1 MLLASV
7 SSSFTSAVAD
17 HGIYAV
23 FGLLAL
29 GAVFPA
35 GSELVA
41 LVGGAVAA
49 GAFSGATGITVFGA
63 HVGYGAGAYLVV
75 VAAATLGYLVGA
87 LVGWLVGRFGG
98 RELLERHGRWFHVT
112 PQRLDR
118 ADAWFER
125 WDRPGV
131 FIGTMTPV
139 VRSFVAIP
147 AGIFEMPLGPF
158 LGLTLLG
165 SALWS
170 FAFVGI
176 GYALGTSYG
185 HFEHDFRYVEYAI
198 AVGIVAVLAYFVYR
212 WMAAGK
218 VAPRADDSSR

>member
-1 MLLASV
+1 MLLAGV
-7 SSSFTSAVAD
+7 SSSFTSAVAN
-17 HGIYAV
+17 HGVYAV

-49 GAFSGATGITVFGA
+49 GVFSGATGVSIFGA
-63 HVGYGAGAYLVV
+63 HIGLGAGTYVALA
-75 VAAATLGYLVGA
+75 VAATIGYLAGS

-98 RELLERHGRWFHVT
+98 RELLEHRGRWLHVT
-112 PQRLDR
+112 PERLDR

-131 FIGTMTPV
+131 LIGTMTPV
-139 VRSFVAIP
+139 LRSFVAIP
-147 AGIFEMPLGPF
+147 AGIFEMPLAPF
-158 LGLTLLG
+158 LGLTLIG
-165 SALWS
+165 STIWS

-176 GYALGTSYG
+176 GWALGSSY
-185 HFEHDFRYVEYAI
+185 HRFEHDFRYVEFVI
-198 AVGIVAVLAYFVYR
+198 AAGIVFALAYLVYR
-212 WMAAGK
+212 WRAAAR
-218 VAPRADDSSR
+218 VAPRADDSPR

>member
-1 MLLASV
+1 MLVASV
-7 SSSFTSAVAD
+7 SASFTSQVAH
-17 HGIYAV
+17 HGVYAV

-49 GAFSGATGITVFGA
+49 GVFSGAAGISIFGA
-63 HVGYGAGAYLVV
+63 HVGLGAGAYLAMA
-75 VAAATLGYLVGA
+75 VAATIGYLAGS
-87 LVGWLVGRFGG
+87 LVGWGVGRFGG
-98 RELLERHGRWFHVT
+98 RELLEHRGRWLHVT
-112 PQRLDR
+112 PERLDR
-118 ADAWFER
+118 ADAWFRR

-131 FIGTMTPV
+131 LIGTMTPV

-147 AGIFEMPLGPF
+147 AGIFEMPLAPF
-158 LGLTLLG
+158 LGLTLVG

-176 GYALGTSYG
+176 GYALGSSYKG
-185 HFEHDFRYVEYAI
+185 FEHDFRYVEYAI
-198 AVGIVAVLAYFVYR
+198 GVGIVAALAYLVYR
-212 WMAAGK
+212 RRAAAR
-218 VAPRADDSSR
+218 VVPRADDSPR

>member
-1 MLLASV
+1 VLLAGV
-7 SSSFTSAVAD
+7 SSSFTSAVAN
-17 HGIYAV
+17 HGVYAV

-41 LVGGAVAA
+41 LVGGALAA
-49 GAFSGATGITVFGA
+49 GVFSGATGVSVFGA
-63 HVGYGAGAYLVV
+63 HIGLGAGTYVALA
-75 VAAATLGYLVGA
+75 VAATIGYLAGG

-98 RELLERHGRWFHVT
+98 RELLEHRGRWLHVT
-112 PQRLDR
+112 PERLDR

-131 FIGTMTPV
+131 LIGTMTPV

-147 AGIFEMPLGPF
+147 AGIFEMPLAPF
-158 LGLTLLG
+158 LGLTLIG
-165 SALWS
+165 STIWS

-176 GYALGTSYG
+176 GWALGSSY
-185 HFEHDFRYVEYAI
+185 HRFEHDFRYVEFVIGA
-198 AVGIVAVLAYFVYR
+198 GIVAALAYLVYR
-212 WMAAGK
+212 WRAAAR

>member
-1 MLLASV
+1 VLLASL
-7 SSSFTSAVAD
+7 SSSFTSAVEN
-17 HGIYAV
+17 HGLYAV

-29 GAVFPA
+29 GAVLPA

-41 LVGGAVAA
+41 LVGGALAA
-49 GAFSGATGITVFGA
+49 GAFSGADGVSVFGTR
-63 HVGYGAGAYLVV
+63 VGFGAGAY
-75 VAAATLGYLVGA
+75 VAIAVAATLGYLLGD
-87 LVGWLVGRFGG
+87 LVGWSIGRFGG

-112 PQRLDR
+112 PERLDR

-131 FIGTMTPV
+131 FVGTMTPV

-147 AGIFEMPLGPF
+147 AGIFEMPLASF
-158 LGLTLLG
+158 LGLTLIG

-176 GYALGTSYG
+176 GYALGASYKS
-185 HFEHDFRYVEYAI
+185 FEHDFRYVEYAI
-198 AVGIVAVLAYFVYR
+198 AVGIAAALAYFVYR
-212 WMAAGK
+212 RIAVAK
-218 VAPRADDSSR
+218 VASRADDSSR

>member
-7 SSSFTSAVAD
+7 SSSFTSQVAH
-17 HGIYAV
+17 HGVYAV

-49 GAFSGATGITVFGA
+49 GVFSEASGVSIFGA
-63 HVGYGAGAYLVV
+63 HLGLG
-75 VAAATLGYLVGA
+75 AAAYVAIAVASTLGYLAGA
-87 LVGWLVGRFGG
+87 LVGWGVGRFGG
-98 RELLERHGRWFHVT
+98 RELLEHRGRWLHVT
-112 PQRLDR
+112 PERLDR
-118 ADAWFER
+118 ADAWFSR

-131 FIGTMTPV
+131 LIGTMTPV

-147 AGIFEMPLGPF
+147 AGVFEMPLAPF
-158 LGLTLLG
+158 AVLTLAG

-176 GYALGTSYG
+176 GYALGSSYRS
-185 HFEHDFRYVEYAI
+185 FEHDFRYVEYAI
-198 AVGIVAVLAYFVYR
+198 AVAIVAALAFLVYR
-212 WMAAGK
+212 RRAVAR
-218 VAPRADDSSR
+218 VAPRADDSPR

>member
-7 SSSFTSAVAD
+7 SSSFTSAVAN
-17 HGIYAV
+17 HGVYAV

-35 GSELVA
+35 ASEVVA

-49 GAFSGATGITVFGA
+49 GAFSGATGISVFGA
-63 HVGYGAGAYLVV
+63 HVSYGAGAYLVV
-75 VAAATLGYLVGA
+75 VVAATLGYLVGA
-87 LVGWLVGRFGG
+87 LVGWLLGRFGG

-112 PQRLDR
+112 PERLDR

-131 FIGTMTPV
+131 FVGTMTPV

-147 AGIFEMPLGPF
+147 AGIFEMPLASF
-158 LGLTLLG
+158 LGLTLIG

-176 GYALGTSYG
+176 GYALGASYQS
-185 HFEHDFRYVEYAI
+185 FEHGFRYVEYAI
-198 AVGIVAVLAYFVYR
+198 VVGIVAALAYFVYR
-212 WMAAGK
+212 RIAVAK
-218 VAPRADDSSR
+218 VASRADDSSR

>member
-1 MLLASV
+1 MLVASV
-7 SSSFTSAVAD
+7 SASFTSQVAH
-17 HGIYAV
+17 HGVYAV

-49 GAFSGATGITVFGA
+49 GVFSGAAGISIFGA
-63 HVGYGAGAYLVV
+63 HAGLGAGAYLAMA
-75 VAAATLGYLVGA
+75 VAATIGYLAGS
-87 LVGWLVGRFGG
+87 LVGWGVGRFGG
-98 RELLERHGRWFHVT
+98 RELLEHRGRWLHVT
-112 PQRLDR
+112 PERLDR
-118 ADAWFER
+118 ADAWFRR

-131 FIGTMTPV
+131 LIGTMTPV

-147 AGIFEMPLGPF
+147 AGIFEMPLAPF
-158 LGLTLLG
+158 LGLTLVG

-176 GYALGTSYG
+176 GYALGSSYKG
-185 HFEHDFRYVEYAI
+185 FEHDFRYVEYAI
-198 AVGIVAVLAYFVYR
+198 GVGIVAALAYLVYR
-212 WMAAGK
+212 RRAAAR
-218 VAPRADDSSR
+218 VVPRADDSPR

>member
-1 MLLASV
+1 MLVASV
-7 SSSFTSAVAD
+7 SSGFTSAVTD
-17 HGIYAV
+17 HGVYAV

-63 HVGYGAGAYLVV
+63 HVSYGAGAYLVV
-75 VAAATLGYLVGA
+75 VIAATLGYLVGSLA
-87 LVGWLVGRFGG
+87 GWLLGRFGG

-112 PQRLDR
+112 PERLDR

-131 FIGTMTPV
+131 LIGTMTPV

-147 AGIFEMPLGPF
+147 AGIFEMPLATF
-158 LGLTLLG
+158 LGLTLIG

-176 GYALGTSYG
+176 GYALGSSYTS
-185 HFEHDFRYVEYAI
+185 FEHGFRYAEYLI
-198 AVGIVAVLAYFVYR
+198 AAGIVAGLAYLLYR
-212 WMAAGK
+212 RRSLAR
-218 VAPRADDSSR
+218 VSPRADDSSR

>member
-7 SSSFTSAVAD
+7 SSTFTSQVAH
-17 HGIYAV
+17 HGVYAV

-41 LVGGAVAA
+41 LVAGAVAA
-49 GAFSGATGITVFGA
+49 GVFSGTTGISLFGA
-63 HVGYGAGAYLVV
+63 HVGFGAGAYVSMA
-75 VAAATLGYLVGA
+75 VAATIGYLAGS
-87 LVGWLVGRFGG
+87 LVGWGVGRFGG
-98 RELLERHGRWFHVT
+98 RELLEHGGRWLHVT
-112 PQRLDR
+112 PERLDR
-118 ADAWFER
+118 ADAWFRR

-131 FIGTMTPV
+131 LIGTMTPV

-147 AGIFEMPLGPF
+147 AGIFEMPLAPF
-158 LGLTLLG
+158 LGLTLVG

-176 GYALGTSYG
+176 GYALGSSYKG
-185 HFEHDFRYVEYAI
+185 FEHDFRYVEYAI
-198 AVGIVAVLAYFVYR
+198 GVGIVVALAYLIYR
-212 WMAAGK
+212 KRA
-218 VAPRADDSSR
+218 VARVVPRADDSTR

>member
-1 MLLASV
+1 MLVASV
-7 SSSFTSAVAD
+7 SSGFTSAVTD
-17 HGIYAV
+17 HGVYAV

-63 HVGYGAGAYLVV
+63 HVSYGAGAYLVV
-75 VAAATLGYLVGA
+75 VIAATLGYLVGSLA
-87 LVGWLVGRFGG
+87 GWLLGRFGG

-112 PQRLDR
+112 RERLDR

-131 FIGTMTPV
+131 LIGTMTPV

-147 AGIFEMPLGPF
+147 AGIFEMPLATF
-158 LGLTLLG
+158 LGLTLIG

-170 FAFVGI
+170 FAFVRI
-176 GYALGTSYG
+176 GYALGSSYTS
-185 HFEHDFRYVEYAI
+185 FEHGFRYAEYLI
-198 AVGIVAVLAYFVYR
+198 AAGIVAGLAYLLYR
-212 WMAAGK
+212 RRSLAR

>member
-17 HGIYAV
+17 HGVYAV

-49 GAFSGATGITVFGA
+49 GVFSDSTGISVLGA
-63 HVGYGAGAYLVV
+63 HIGFGAGAY
-75 VAAATLGYLVGA
+75 VAIAIAASIGYLAGA

-98 RELLERHGRWFHVT
+98 RELLERRGRWLHVT
-112 PQRLDR
+112 PERLDR
-118 ADAWFER
+118 ADAWFDR

-131 FIGTMTPV
+131 LFGTMTPV
-139 VRSFVAIP
+139 LRSFVAIP
-147 AGIFEMPLGPF
+147 AGIFEMPLSPF
-158 LGLTLLG
+158 LALTLIG
-165 SALWS
+165 STLWS

-176 GYALGTSYG
+176 GYGLGSSYKS
-185 HFEHDFRYVEYAI
+185 FEHDFRYVEYAI
-198 AVGIVAVLAYFVYR
+198 VVAIVAALAYLVYR
-212 WMAAGK
+212 RMTAAK
-218 VAPRADDSSR
+218 VAARADDSSR